1 MASKALLSDA
11 KTVIED
17 WLDPSEVNL
26 DVQILL
32 VGGAMGL
39 CLVGL
44 LHNLLTIIE
53 TLNGLLIGT
62 LMVMGVWQAIVRR
75 PTLFS
80 LDRAVRRRVPATASD
95 CMLHGSATVL
105 FAAGWAIVQLPIII
119 EWFSTTE
126 PTTNP
131 SPRGLVAIVL
141 AAGLVFGVLCFIAS
155 AAVGSQVRF
164 RTISG
169 AAGSERRG
177 LRDS

>member
-105 FAAGWAIVQLPIII
+105 FAAGWAIVQLEPGSYAIRRGAI
-119 EWFSTTE
+119 ELSE
-126 PTTNP
+126 GRRDAIAA
-131 SPRGLVAIVL
+131 RGS
-141 AAGLVFGVLCFIAS
+141 AGRLS
-155 AAVGSQVRF
+155 AVGRSLLPRA
-164 RTISG
+164 SL
-169 AAGSERRG
+169 ERAVQRCVQP
-177 LRDS
+177 RD